1 MIKISKWLAA
11 VLALCALSF
20 SAHAQKP
27 RIQWNNQYAF
37 DEVETFAWQATD
49 SSLQE
54 QNPFMHSLIKNTL
67 EAELATSGLTQVE
80 ANPDVWVNY
89 HASTSTDVQL
99 RSDSY
104 GYGFG
109 AYGTGAW
116 GYYGMGPVGPVST
129 TTRVVEIRKGTLVV
143 DFWDAAT
150 KELIWRGEVT
160 DTLPDNPQKAEK
172 LVVKAIGKMA
182 DQGRKLWADEVKRR
196 ERAAGDAS

>member
-1 MIKISKWLAA
+1 MIKTSKWLAA
-11 VLALCALSF
+11 TLALCALSF
-20 SAHAQKP
+20 AAHAQKP

-37 DEVETFAWQATD
+37 DEVQTFAWQETD

-54 QNPFMHSLIKNTL
+54 RNPFMHSLIKNTL
-67 EAELATSGLTQVE
+67 EAELAASGLTQVD

-129 TTRVVEIRKGTLVV
+129 TTRVVEIQRGTLVV

-150 KELIWRGEVT
+150 KELIWRGEVS

-172 LVVKAIGKMA
+172 LVVRAIGKMA

-196 ERAAGDAS
+196 ERAARDAS

>member
-1 MIKISKWLAA
+1 MIETSKWLAGA
-11 VLALCALSF
+11 LALCALSF
-20 SAHAQKP
+20 SAQAQKP
-27 RIQWNNQYAF
+27 HIQWNSQYAF
-37 DEVETFAWQATD
+37 DEVQTFAWQATD

-54 QNPFMHSLIKNTL
+54 RNPFMHSLIKNTL
-67 EAELATSGLTQVE
+67 EAELATSGLTQVD
-80 ANPDVWVNY
+80 ANPDVFVNY

-129 TTRVVEIRKGTLVV
+129 TTRVVEIERGTLVV
-143 DFWDAAT
+143 DIWDAAT
-150 KELIWRGEVT
+150 RELIWRGEVT

-172 LVVKAIGKMA
+172 LVVRAIGKMA
-182 DQGRKLWADEVKRR
+182 NQGRKLWADEVKRR
-196 ERAAGDAS
+196 ERAARDAS